1 MHSHDGC
8 RQRAKNYIENLRGDR
23 MLKAVIFDMDGVI
36 IDSEPIHF
44 EIDKRILRMCGINAD
59 DEMLLPYVGVTN
71 PYMWNDLKQKYELP
85 MSVDELMKLQS
96 DIKIQVF
103 SKSGLEAIDG
113 IKELLADL
121 KHHNII
127 SAVASSSPRFFIET
141 VLKSTNIRE
150 FFSDILSG
158 EEVERGKPFPD
169 IFLKTAEMLGVS
181 PEECIVIEDSEHG
194 VKAALA
200 AGMKCIGFTNPNSGS
215 QDLSRASSI
224 VSSISELNYEY
235 LRNIIG

>member
-141 VLKSTNIRE
+141 VLKTPNIRE

-181 PEECIVIEDSEHG
+181 PEECIVHRGFGTRRKGGFS
-194 VKAALA
+194 

>member
-1 MHSHDGC
+1 
-8 RQRAKNYIENLRGDR
+8 